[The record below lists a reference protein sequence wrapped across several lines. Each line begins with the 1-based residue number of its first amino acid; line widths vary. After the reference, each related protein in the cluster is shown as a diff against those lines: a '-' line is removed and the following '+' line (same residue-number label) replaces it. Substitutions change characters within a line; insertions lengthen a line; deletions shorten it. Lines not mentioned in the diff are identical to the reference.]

1 MKRVLT
7 NTMREEEYRSW
18 SISHGQEDIMK
29 QKARHFTAA
38 CLIIS
43 IAVSAAACGQS
54 GTAKSEQVTEAGV
67 FTAET
72 LYPEMILTKEEML
85 SDYDAMWKAVKENY
99 PFFGVL
105 YRNNPEHP
113 DYYDEVIGDYRRQI
127 INMQQEGDCLLY
139 TSPSPRD

>member
-1 MKRVLT
+1 
-7 NTMREEEYRSW
+7 
-18 SISHGQEDIMK
+18 MK

-105 YRNNPEHP
+105 SRNNPEHP

-127 INMQQEGDCLLY
+127 INMQLVM
-139 TSPSPRD
+139 R

>member
-1 MKRVLT
+1 
-7 NTMREEEYRSW
+7 
-18 SISHGQEDIMK
+18 MK
-29 QKARHFTAA
+29 QKARHLRGL
-38 CLIIS
+38 LIIS

-99 PFFGVL
+99 PFRSAF
-105 YRNNPEHP
+105 P
-113 DYYDEVIGDYRRQI
+113 
-127 INMQQEGDCLLY
+127 QQSGA
-139 TSPSPRD
+139 S